1 MAFAFYNAIQLVNIP
16 NGVLPDTIDYS
27 YCFANCKQIKL
38 GNKFMLHPN
47 IVNVQ
52 YMFLNSGLSGDLT
65 SIIGLRLP
73 RFTKYVNGM
82 FAGCTK
88 ITDIPYNF
96 LQNANDVE
104 DLSDL
109 FSGCTGL
116 KEITENLVIPVNVK
130 NINRMFK
137 SCTSLKINNM
147 QMITYNN
154 IISAIETFSNCTSL
168 LALPINFKLST
179 IIINF
184 SGFCFNCTSL
194 KTIPESFWPDTY
206 FSSTIINLTNAFNTN
221 NGNLTAILP
230 DNILWLDKRITWKGN
245 NAFYNP
251 NCYITNKNGD
261 ILDSKTNDWFR
272 E

>member
-16 NGVLPDTIDYS
+16 NGVLPDNIDYS
-27 YCFANCKQIKL
+27 YCFANCKKIKL

-47 IVNVQ
+47 TVNVQ
-52 YMFLNSGLSGDLT
+52 YMFLNSGLSGDLKPN
-65 SIIGLRLP
+65 IGLRLP
-73 RFTKYVNGM
+73 RFTKYVTGM
-82 FAGCTK
+82 FAGCTG

-109 FSGCTGL
+109 FAGCTGL
-116 KEITENLVIPVNVK
+116 TEITENLVIPVNVK

-168 LALPINFKLST
+168 LELPINFKLST

-184 SGFCFNCTSL
+184 SGFCFNCISL
-194 KTIPESFWPDTY
+194 KEIPESFWPSTY
-206 FSSTIINLTNAFNTN
+206 FSSPIINLTNAFNTN

-230 DNILWLDKRITWKGN
+230 DKILWRDKRILWKGE

-251 NCYITNKNGD
+251 NGNIKNQSGAIPDAETNN
-261 ILDSKTNDWFR
+261 WFR